1 MLGLFINGFEV
12 DPSRITEILGVEPTY
27 TSRAGEPSRT
37 GRPHRKSQWR
47 LSVDDQMDTY
57 EDHERFLDILLSRI
71 AGRGAR
77 FATMRELV
85 RPESVHISGGLYVDL
100 ELQNAIG
107 LTVEQ
112 MATLVECGIEW
123 GVDIYDRTSDTG

>member
-1 MLGLFINGFEV
+1 MLALVITGFEA

-47 LSVDDQMDTY
+47 LSVDDRMDTY

-71 AGRGAR
+71 SGRGAR
-77 FATMRELV
+77 FATMREVV
-85 RPESVHISGGLYVDL
+85 RPESVHIYGGLYVDT
-100 ELQNAIG
+100 EFQNAIG

-112 MATLVECGIEW
+112 MATLVECRIEW
-123 GVDIYDRTSDTG
+123 GVDIFDRTSDTG